1 MADAQKESIVVL
13 GAGFGGL
20 AFVRALHRTGVCG
33 SHRVT
38 VIDRADQHLFTPL
51 LYEVATGFVE
61 HENIG
66 SAKLLGTGVTV
77 GNPSLFARFGAD
89 FVHATIVGIDWE
101 KRVVV
106 LHEQEPIPFSR
117 LVIGLG
123 AEPNYFGIPGLKE
136 HSIALKTVRDA
147 DRLRQKLH
155 DMLHKREA
163 GKRTHLD
170 VVIGGAGPTGV
181 ELAAEMTMFLRRH
194 MVKGHIKPE
203 DFTIHLVEA
212 QSRVLAALPSDASSY
227 ALERLR
233 TLGVRVHLDSA
244 VKEVGPRMVTLVPRA
259 CKPGEAPDK
268 LLCDFTREGS
278 MTIDADMVVWTGGIR
293 GSAALEAFGI
303 PLDPRGKRIEIGTDF
318 AVVGKEDV
326 YAIGDATV
334 MMNPDTKL
342 PVPWLA
348 QAAIDQGATLARIIA
363 ARVQGSSLAEYRFK
377 TFPYAVPLGGK
388 CAYVRIAGMTFRGWA
403 GWAMKELSVLRYFL
417 SILPVWA
424 AITHWYAGAKMYGG
438 ND

>member
-1 MADAQKESIVVL
+1 MTDTSHPIVVL

-20 AFVRALHRTGVCG
+20 AFVRALKKAGVCG
-33 SHRVT
+33 SRRVV

-77 GNPSLFARFGAD
+77 ANSSLFARLGAD
-89 FVHATIVGIDWE
+89 FMCGKVVGIDHAAKTVQVE
-101 KRVVV
+101 GM
-106 LHEQEPIPFSR
+106 EPVPYSH
-117 LVIGLG
+117 LVIALG

-136 HSIALKTVRDA
+136 HSFALKTVREA
-147 DRLRQKLH
+147 DRLRQRLH

-163 GKRTHLD
+163 GKRDHLD
-170 VVIGGAGPTGV
+170 IVIGGAGPTGV
-181 ELAAEMTMFLRRH
+181 ELAAEITMFFKQH
-194 MVKGHIKPE
+194 MVKGHLKPE

-212 QSRVLAALPSDASSY
+212 QSRVLAALPSDASAY

-233 TLGVRVHLDSA
+233 ALGITVHLDSA

-259 CKPGEAPDK
+259 CKPGETPDK
-268 LLCDFTREGS
+268 LLCDFTSAGS
-278 MTIDADMVVWTGGIR
+278 MTIDADLVIWTGGIR
-293 GSAALEAFGI
+293 GSSALESFGI
-303 PLDPRGKRIEIGTDF
+303 PLDARGKRIEVGPDF
-318 AVVGKEDV
+318 AVAGLKDV

-348 QAAIDQGATLARIIA
+348 QAALDQGSTLAQIIIA
-363 ARVQGSSLAEYRFK
+363 ALRGDNAPVYRFK
-377 TFPYAVPLGGK
+377 TFAYAVPLGGK
-388 CAYVRIAGMTFRGWA
+388 CAYVHAFGMTFRGTL
-403 GWAMKELSVLRYFL
+403 GWCMKELSVLRYFL
-417 SILPVWA
+417 SIMPLSDAVS
-424 AITHWYAGAKMYGG
+424 HWYKGAKMYSG